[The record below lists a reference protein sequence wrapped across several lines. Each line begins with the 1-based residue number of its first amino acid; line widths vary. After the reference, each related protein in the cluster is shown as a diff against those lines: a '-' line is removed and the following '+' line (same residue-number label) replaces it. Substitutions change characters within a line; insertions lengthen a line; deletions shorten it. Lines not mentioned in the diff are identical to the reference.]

1 MKQAIISA
9 TWNSSLFYSLSCFSS
24 FIRAFILPS
33 PDAVIGTQLNVQ
45 SCRSADGQLFSLWN
59 LSCQFWMLWL
69 DSVCVCHT
77 LTTLSPQLRRQSG
90 SAWFRSPCR
99 PGKFLG
105 TELRQSYNHSAS
117 RIYFPSFKDHCSLF
131 LMTRVLWTIVPYE
144 EMFVCFR
151 INSLIVIPRNGES
164 GEWDR
169 FQVPS
174 PFLQDTKVC
183 GFSGLLYKMVHPS
196 IYLKAS
202 VDYL

>member
-1 MKQAIISA
+1 METGNYLSPPGIVAYFIPFHVFSFI
-9 TWNSSLFYSLSCFSS
+9 SCFYFALTWCSHRYS
-24 FIRAFILPS
+24 AERRVAALRMASCFPS
-33 PDAVIGTQLNVQ
+33 G
-45 SCRSADGQLFSLWN
+45 N

-77 LTTLSPQLRRQSG
+77 HNTVSSTQGDSQAPLG
-90 SAWFRSPCR
+90 FRSPCQAW
-99 PGKFLG
+99 KFFLG

-164 GEWDR
+164 GGGIGSKSH
-169 FQVPS
+169 P
-174 PFLQDTKVC
+174 PFLRIPK
-183 GFSGLLYKMVHPS
+183 
-196 IYLKAS
+196 S
-202 VDYL
+202 VDSQVFYIKWYILPYIWKHL